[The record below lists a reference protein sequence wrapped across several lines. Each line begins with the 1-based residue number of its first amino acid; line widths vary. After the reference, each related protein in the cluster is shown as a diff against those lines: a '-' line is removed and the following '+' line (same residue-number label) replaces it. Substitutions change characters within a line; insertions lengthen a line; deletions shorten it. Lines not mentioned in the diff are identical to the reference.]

1 MPRSTHLGTPP
12 QHSGFHRILV
22 QGWEDMQKRGQAER
36 KRLVVMM
43 MRMVEMMVMMEI
55 PVIYFLG

>member
-1 MPRSTHLGTPP
+1 MPRST
-12 QHSGFHRILV
+12 HRILV

-43 MRMVEMMVMMEI
+43 MMRMVEMMMVMMEI

>member
-1 MPRSTHLGTPP
+1 MPRST
-12 QHSGFHRILV
+12 HRILV